1 MRAEAQAMAQA
12 ASRAA
17 GLAEEHFNSQARP
30 RTGDAALVAMS
41 QVCSARD
48 PCARHAPEPALTG
61 LPSRCALRGLCV
73 PPRPPPN
80 ARTPRLH
87 PSAACTSQQLDWTSD
102 LVMHHATAAGG
113 GLQLD
118 DDLSQFISALTGTGS
133 CSPDAAATGAGAA
146 PAAAHPRLRDSPP
159 SVGAQPRLS
168 FPTAEALEAMHAAAP
183 PPRAA
188 TDRGRGAAA
197 PQRLRRSHTF
207 NGALTLPPPAPASA
221 RSQPGSARK
230 KRPAEDEA
238 APDGSF
244 MAMLT
249 EGLCEAA
256 PAAGA
261 TQPPTGVRRT
271 ASMPSVGARASA
283 AQRIGAMLGSGS
295 ATTATANV
303 APPLPDPNAPG
314 FILAGGNGSSASYG
328 IIPEWARERDSSS
341 PPQLTAAGVPLFS
354 LPVAPPPGAP
364 ATSAFRG
371 VSRAPWSTRWDVHVP
386 RPGAPPGAPLL
397 FLGSFDAE
405 ERAARAHD
413 LAMLKMHGGA
423 SPATV
428 ESECNFSVAE
438 FPGLDELAMVPDGD
452 FVDALVASA
461 YEPSERRYSA
471 YRGVFRPRGAPKS
484 STQFEGRLEEAPASV
499 LHAQPASFSSL

>member
-1 MRAEAQAMAQA
+1 LQ
-12 ASRAA
+12 
-17 GLAEEHFNSQARP
+17 
-30 RTGDAALVAMS
+30 
-41 QVCSARD
+41 
-48 PCARHAPEPALTG
+48 
-61 LPSRCALRGLCV
+61 
-73 PPRPPPN
+73 PP
-80 ARTPRLH
+80 
-87 PSAACTSQQLDWTSD
+87 LDWTSD
-102 LVMHHATAAGG
+102 LVMRHATAADGG
-113 GLQLD
+113 MQLD
-118 DDLSQFISALTGTGS
+118 DDLSQFISELTGAGS
-133 CSPDAAATGAGAA
+133 CSPEAGAGAA
-146 PAAAHPRLRDSPP
+146 PAAAAQRLRDSPP

-168 FPTAEALEAMHAAAP
+168 FPNAEALEALHAAAP

-188 TDRGRGAAA
+188 TDRGRAGAAPA
-197 PQRLRRSHTF
+197 STRLRRSHTF
-207 NGALTLPPPAPASA
+207 NGALTLPPPTSAPPSA
-221 RSQPGSARK
+221 RSQPSSARK

-238 APDGSF
+238 APGGSF

-249 EGLCEAA
+249 AATETA
-256 PAAGA
+256 PAAMA
-261 TQPPTGVRRT
+261 AMQPPTGVRRT

-295 ATTATANV
+295 GTATTANV
-303 APPLPDPNAPG
+303 APALPDPNAPG

-341 PPQLTAAGVPLFS
+341 PPMLTAAGVPLFA
-354 LPVAPPPGAP
+354 LPVAPPQGAP
-364 ATSAFRG
+364 PTSAFRG

-386 RPGAPPGAPLL
+386 RPGAPPL

-428 ESECNFSVAE
+428 ESECNFSIAE
-438 FPGLDELAMVPDGD
+438 FPGLDELVGVPDGD

-461 YEPSERRYSA
+461 YEPTERRYSA

-499 LHAQPASFSSL
+499 AHSLPASYSS